1 MNLSVG
7 VMSHRLLDLINQV
20 YSEERNSHL
29 LLPFEFI
36 GWLPEP
42 SNLFV
47 EQLKFNTNL
56 LA

>member
-1 MNLSVG
+1 
-7 VMSHRLLDLINQV
+7 MSHRLLDLINQV